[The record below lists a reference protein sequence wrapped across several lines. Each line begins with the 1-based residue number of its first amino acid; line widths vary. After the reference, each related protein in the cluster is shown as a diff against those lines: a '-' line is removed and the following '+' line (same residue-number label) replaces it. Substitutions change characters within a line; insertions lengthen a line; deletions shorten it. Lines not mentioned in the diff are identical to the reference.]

1 MFNMILIVGI
11 KMESQALNNLGQIIR
26 EKREALGLTQI
37 EVAEKAGLDRNYI
50 GMVERG
56 ERNPSYLSL
65 IKIASGLNMSVDQLI
80 KPENLCC
87 TMTPFQKSVLTSIQ
101 ELNHC
106 CPEKF
111 LP

>member
-1 MFNMILIVGI
+1 MG
-11 KMESQALNNLGQIIR
+11 SQALNNLGQIIR

-65 IKIASGLNMSVDQLI
+65 IKIAKGLNMNVDQLI
-80 KPENLCC
+80 KP
-87 TMTPFQKSVLTSIQ
+87 
-101 ELNHC
+101 
-106 CPEKF
+106 
-111 LP
+111 

>member
-80 KPENLCC
+80 KP
-87 TMTPFQKSVLTSIQ
+87 
-101 ELNHC
+101 
-106 CPEKF
+106 
-111 LP
+111 